1 MRFGKK
7 RENSSNS
14 SSSPGNSF
22 QEAREAGRGV
32 SLSIPLALAF
42 GPMST

>member
-14 SSSPGNSF
+14 SSSSSPGNSF
-22 QEAREAGRGV
+22 PEAREAG
-32 SLSIPLALAF
+32 
-42 GPMST
+42 